1 MLFGFDYDVFAFN
14 YNIRMKGHY
23 TQNWTYLYLTEDV
36 PTRSESE
43 STVLSYALVD
53 KNVNSY
59 ILGDKM
65 QEFPP
70 SGAESKCLNSKII
83 YNRYLH
89 LLKMRRSHYIFLSPK
104 AEFSDSVAVLGK

>member
-1 MLFGFDYDVFAFN
+1 VHYFFSPVQVFTVLPISLALLFGFDYDVFAFN

-59 ILGDKM
+59 ILGDK
-65 QEFPP
+65 
-70 SGAESKCLNSKII
+70 ARAL
-83 YNRYLH
+83 
-89 LLKMRRSHYIFLSPK
+89 
-104 AEFSDSVAVLGK
+104 